1 MIPINTQLPIAVG
14 FVDSRQGGRA
24 ENQDT
29 CGYADTPLGLLVVVC
44 DGMGGGPSGKAASS
58 TATDV
63 IIQTVRSGKQ
73 AFGFSSD
80 SSSTSHKNGESGID
94 FRDTEETCITRHGD
108 YGYRFAD

>member
-44 DGMGGGPSGKAASS
+44 DGMGEPVRKV
-58 TATDV
+58 TD
-63 IIQTVRSGKQ
+63 
-73 AFGFSSD
+73 
-80 SSSTSHKNGESGID
+80 
-94 FRDTEETCITRHGD
+94 
-108 YGYRFAD
+108 

>member
-63 IIQTVRSGKQ
+63 IIQTVRSGK
-73 AFGFSSD
+73 
-80 SSSTSHKNGESGID
+80 NGESGID

>member
-44 DGMGGGPSGKAASS
+44 DGMGGPLSRRIMQLHGGELIVNSEPGEG
-58 TATDV
+58 
-63 IIQTVRSGKQ
+63 TVFRMT
-73 AFGFSSD
+73 FP
-80 SSSTSHKNGESGID
+80 D
-94 FRDTEETCITRHGD
+94 F
-108 YGYRFAD
+108 

>member
-44 DGMGGGPSGKAASS
+44 DGDLRARLLRLLLLM
-58 TATDV
+58 
-63 IIQTVRSGKQ
+63 
-73 AFGFSSD
+73 
-80 SSSTSHKNGESGID
+80 
-94 FRDTEETCITRHGD
+94 
-108 YGYRFAD
+108 

>member
-44 DGMGGGPSGKAASS
+44 DGMGE
-58 TATDV
+58 V
-63 IIQTVRSGKQ
+63 LRVRLL
-73 AFGFSSD
+73 
-80 SSSTSHKNGESGID
+80 
-94 FRDTEETCITRHGD
+94 RLLLLM
-108 YGYRFAD
+108 

>member
-44 DGMGGGPSGKAASS
+44 DGM
-58 TATDV
+58 
-63 IIQTVRSGKQ
+63 
-73 AFGFSSD
+73 
-80 SSSTSHKNGESGID
+80 E
-94 FRDTEETCITRHGD
+94 GD
-108 YGYRFAD
+108 LRARLLRLLLLM

>member
-44 DGMGGGPSGKAASS
+44 DGMGLSL
-58 TATDV
+58 
-63 IIQTVRSGKQ
+63 IHI
-73 AFGFSSD
+73 
-80 SSSTSHKNGESGID
+80 
-94 FRDTEETCITRHGD
+94 
-108 YGYRFAD
+108 

>member
-44 DGMGGGPSGKAASS
+44 DGHSFRNAS
-58 TATDV
+58 
-63 IIQTVRSGKQ
+63 R
-73 AFGFSSD
+73 FGVED
-80 SSSTSHKNGESGID
+80 WV
-94 FRDTEETCITRHGD
+94 
-108 YGYRFAD
+108 